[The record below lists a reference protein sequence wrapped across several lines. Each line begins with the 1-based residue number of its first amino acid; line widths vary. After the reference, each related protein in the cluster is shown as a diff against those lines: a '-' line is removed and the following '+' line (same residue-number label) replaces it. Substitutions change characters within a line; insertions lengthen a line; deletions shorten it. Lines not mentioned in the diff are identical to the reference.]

1 MAQDARVFIYNDQGK
16 VIADG
21 HYFGTIDELV
31 NKTDFVTVTKD
42 GTADETVNVPVNAVG
57 SIRVYQ
63 TVLAY
68 IKYLKDTHD
77 VLLEDS
83 RRAIMAKV
91 NVNFA
96 NGASMPLDCVFNVRL
111 VDGWTAMTCYDV
123 SGVIFTHLIPPKSIS
138 NFETSYYEDKNE
150 CPIAEKMIWLLDK
163 ELIEKFITK
172 YENDMYESESDGSKD
187 FIDEFKSWLIGV
199 GIKPLEFVF
208 GLSNSIYV
216 IDEEKDR
223 DTYIKDINKL
233 CESIIEETTETVE
246 KKEQEYPI
254 EVDKVNKNFKPDC
267 EVERSSES
275 DDNAV
280 EE

>member
-31 NKTDFVTVTKD
+31 NKTDFITVTKD

-68 IKYLKDTHD
+68 MQSLKLANDT
-77 VLLEDS
+77 LLEDS
-83 RRAIMAKV
+83 RRAIMSKV

-96 NGASMPLDCVFNVRL
+96 NGAGMPLDLVFDVRL
-111 VDGWTAMTCYDV
+111 INGWTSMTCYDV
-123 SGVIFTHLIPPKSIS
+123 SGIIFTHLMPPKSIS

-163 ELIEKFITK
+163 DLIEKFIEK
-172 YENDMYESESDGSKD
+172 YETNEKKD
-187 FIDEFKSWLIGV
+187 TFSNEFKDWLIGI
-199 GIKPLEFVF
+199 GIKPIEFVF
-208 GLSNSIYV
+208 GLSSSIYV
-216 IDEEKDR
+216 IDESKDR
-223 DTYIKDINKL
+223 DEYIKDINKL
-233 CESIIEETTETVE
+233 CESIIEDNTETVE

-267 EVERSSES
+267 EVESSES
-275 DDNAV
+275 DDKSV

>member
-31 NKTDFVTVTKD
+31 NKTDFITVTKD

-68 IKYLKDTHD
+68 MQSLKLANDT
-77 VLLEDS
+77 LLEDS
-83 RRAIMAKV
+83 RRAIMSKV

-96 NGASMPLDCVFNVRL
+96 NGAGMPLDLVFDVRL
-111 VDGWTAMTCYDV
+111 INGWTSMTCYDV
-123 SGVIFTHLIPPKSIS
+123 SGIIFTHLMPPKSIS

-163 ELIEKFITK
+163 DLIEKFIEK
-172 YENDMYESESDGSKD
+172 YETNEKKD
-187 FIDEFKSWLIGV
+187 TFSNEFKEWLIGI
-199 GIKPLEFVF
+199 GIKPIEFVF
-208 GLSNSIYV
+208 GLSSSIYV
-216 IDEEKDR
+216 IDESKDR
-223 DTYIKDINKL
+223 DEYIKDINKL
-233 CESIIEETTETVE
+233 CESIIEDNTETVE

-267 EVERSSES
+267 EVESSES
-275 DDNAV
+275 DDKSV

>member
-31 NKTDFVTVTKD
+31 NKTDFITVTKD

-68 IKYLKDTHD
+68 MQSLKLANDT
-77 VLLEDS
+77 LLEDS
-83 RRAIMAKV
+83 RRAIMSKV

-96 NGASMPLDCVFNVRL
+96 NGAGMPLDLVFDVRL
-111 VDGWTAMTCYDV
+111 INGWTSMTCYDV
-123 SGVIFTHLIPPKSIS
+123 SGIIFTHLMPPKSIS
-138 NFETSYYEDKNE
+138 NFETSYYEDINE

-163 ELIEKFITK
+163 DLIEKFIK
-172 YENDMYESESDGSKD
+172 RYESDLYEKKD
-187 FIDEFKSWLIGV
+187 TFSNEFKEWLIGI
-199 GIKPLEFVF
+199 GIKPIEFVF
-208 GLSNSIYV
+208 GLSSSIYV
-216 IDEEKDR
+216 IDESKDR
-223 DTYIKDINKL
+223 DEYIKDINKL
-233 CESIIEETTETVE
+233 CESIIEDNTETVE

-267 EVERSSES
+267 EVESSES

>member
-31 NKTDFVTVTKD
+31 NKTDFITVTKD
-42 GTADETVNVPVNAVG
+42 GTADETVNVPVNVVG

-68 IKYLKDTHD
+68 MQSLKLANDT
-77 VLLEDS
+77 LLEDS
-83 RRAIMAKV
+83 RRAIMSKV

-96 NGASMPLDCVFNVRL
+96 NGAGMPLDLVFDVRL
-111 VDGWTAMTCYDV
+111 INGWTSMTCYDV
-123 SGVIFTHLIPPKSIS
+123 SGIIFTHLMPPKSIS

-163 ELIEKFITK
+163 DLIEKFIEK
-172 YENDMYESESDGSKD
+172 YETNEKKD
-187 FIDEFKSWLIGV
+187 TFSNEFKEWLIGI
-199 GIKPLEFVF
+199 GIKPIEFVF
-208 GLSNSIYV
+208 GLSSSIYV
-216 IDEEKDR
+216 IDESKDR
-223 DTYIKDINKL
+223 DEYIKDINKL
-233 CESIIEETTETVE
+233 CESIIEDNTETVE

-254 EVDKVNKNFKPDC
+254 EVDKVVNKNFKPDC
-267 EVERSSES
+267 EVESSES

>member
-31 NKTDFVTVTKD
+31 NKTDFITVTKD

-57 SIRVYQ
+57 SIRIYQ

-68 IKYLKDTHD
+68 MQSLKLANDT
-77 VLLEDS
+77 LLEDS
-83 RRAIMAKV
+83 RRAIMSKV

-96 NGASMPLDCVFNVRL
+96 NGAGMPLDLVFDVRL
-111 VDGWTAMTCYDV
+111 INGWTSMTCYDV
-123 SGVIFTHLIPPKSIS
+123 SGIIFTHLMPPKSIS

-163 ELIEKFITK
+163 DLIEKFIEK
-172 YENDMYESESDGSKD
+172 YETNEKKD
-187 FIDEFKSWLIGV
+187 TFSNEFKEWLIGI
-199 GIKPLEFVF
+199 GIKPIEFVF
-208 GLSNSIYV
+208 GLSSSIYV
-216 IDEEKDR
+216 IDESKDR
-223 DTYIKDINKL
+223 DEYIKDINKL
-233 CESIIEETTETVE
+233 CESIIEDNTETVE

-267 EVERSSES
+267 EVESSES

>member
-31 NKTDFVTVTKD
+31 NKTDFITVTKD

-68 IKYLKDTHD
+68 MQSLKLANDT
-77 VLLEDS
+77 LLEDS
-83 RRAIMAKV
+83 RRAIMSKV

-96 NGASMPLDCVFNVRL
+96 NGAGMPLDLVFDVRL
-111 VDGWTAMTCYDV
+111 INGWTSMTCYDV
-123 SGVIFTHLIPPKSIS
+123 SGIIFTHLMPPKSIS
-138 NFETSYYEDKNE
+138 NFETSYYEDINE

-163 ELIEKFITK
+163 DLIEKFIK
-172 YENDMYESESDGSKD
+172 RYESDLYEKKD
-187 FIDEFKSWLIGV
+187 TFSNEFKEWLIGI
-199 GIKPLEFVF
+199 GIKPIEFVF
-208 GLSNSIYV
+208 GLSSSIYV
-216 IDEEKDR
+216 IDESKDR
-223 DTYIKDINKL
+223 DEYIKDINKL
-233 CESIIEETTETVE
+233 CESIIEDNTETVE
-246 KKEQEYPI
+246 KKEQETPI

-267 EVERSSES
+267 EVESSES

>member
-31 NKTDFVTVTKD
+31 NKTDFITVTKD

-68 IKYLKDTHD
+68 MQSLKLANDT
-77 VLLEDS
+77 LLEDS
-83 RRAIMAKV
+83 RRAIMSKV

-96 NGASMPLDCVFNVRL
+96 NGAGMPLDLVFDVRL
-111 VDGWTAMTCYDV
+111 INGWTSMTCYDV
-123 SGVIFTHLIPPKSIS
+123 SGIIFTHLMPPKSIS

-163 ELIEKFITK
+163 DLIEKFIEK
-172 YENDMYESESDGSKD
+172 YETNEKKD
-187 FIDEFKSWLIGV
+187 TFSNEFKEWLIGI
-199 GIKPLEFVF
+199 GIKPIEFVF
-208 GLSNSIYV
+208 GLSSSIYV
-216 IDEEKDR
+216 IDESKDS
-223 DTYIKDINKL
+223 DEYIKDINKL
-233 CESIIEETTETVE
+233 CESIIEDNTETVE

-267 EVERSSES
+267 EVESSES

>member
-31 NKTDFVTVTKD
+31 NKTDFITVTKD

-68 IKYLKDTHD
+68 MQSLKLANDT
-77 VLLEDS
+77 LLEDS
-83 RRAIMAKV
+83 RRAIMSKV

-96 NGASMPLDCVFNVRL
+96 NGAGMPLDLVFDVRL
-111 VDGWTAMTCYDV
+111 INGWTSMTCYDV
-123 SGVIFTHLIPPKSIS
+123 SDIIFTHLMPPKSIS

-163 ELIEKFITK
+163 DLIEKFIEK
-172 YENDMYESESDGSKD
+172 YETNEKKD
-187 FIDEFKSWLIGV
+187 TFSNEFKEWLIGI
-199 GIKPLEFVF
+199 GIKPIEFVF
-208 GLSNSIYV
+208 GLSSSIYV
-216 IDEEKDR
+216 IDESKDR
-223 DTYIKDINKL
+223 DEYIKDINKL
-233 CESIIEETTETVE
+233 CESIIEDNTETVE

-267 EVERSSES
+267 EVESSES

>member
-31 NKTDFVTVTKD
+31 NKTDFITVTKD

-83 RRAIMAKV
+83 RRAVMAKV

-96 NGASMPLDCVFNVRL
+96 NGASMALNCVFNVRL
-111 VDGWTAMTCYDV
+111 VDGWTAMTCYDA
-123 SGVIFTHLIPPKSIS
+123 SGVIFTHLMPPKSIS

-172 YENDMYESESDGSKD
+172 YENNMYESDSDENKD
-187 FIDEFKSWLIGV
+187 FISEFKSWLIGV

-267 EVERSSES
+267 EVESSES

>member
-31 NKTDFVTVTKD
+31 NKTDFITVTKD

-68 IKYLKDTHD
+68 MQSLKLANDT
-77 VLLEDS
+77 LLEDS
-83 RRAIMAKV
+83 RRAIMSKV

-96 NGASMPLDCVFNVRL
+96 NGAGMPLDLVFDVRL
-111 VDGWTAMTCYDV
+111 INGWTSMTCYDV
-123 SGVIFTHLIPPKSIS
+123 SGIIFTHLMPPKSIS

-163 ELIEKFITK
+163 DLIEKFIEK
-172 YENDMYESESDGSKD
+172 YETNEKKD
-187 FIDEFKSWLIGV
+187 TFSNEFKEWLISI
-199 GIKPLEFVF
+199 GIKPIEFVF
-208 GLSNSIYV
+208 GLSSSIYV
-216 IDEEKDR
+216 IDESKDR
-223 DTYIKDINKL
+223 DEYIKDINKL
-233 CESIIEETTETVE
+233 CESIIEDNTETVE

-267 EVERSSES
+267 EVESSES

>member
-21 HYFGTIDELV
+21 HYFGNIDELV
-31 NKTDFVTVTKD
+31 NKTDFITVTKD

-68 IKYLKDTHD
+68 MQSLKLANDT
-77 VLLEDS
+77 LLEDS
-83 RRAIMAKV
+83 RRAIMSKV

-96 NGASMPLDCVFNVRL
+96 NGAGMPLDLVFDVRL
-111 VDGWTAMTCYDV
+111 INGWTSMTCYDV
-123 SGVIFTHLIPPKSIS
+123 SGIIFTHLMPPKSIS

-163 ELIEKFITK
+163 DLIEKFIEK
-172 YENDMYESESDGSKD
+172 YETNEKKD
-187 FIDEFKSWLIGV
+187 TFSNEFKEWLIGI
-199 GIKPLEFVF
+199 GIKPIEFVF
-208 GLSNSIYV
+208 GLSSSIYV
-216 IDEEKDR
+216 IDESKDR
-223 DTYIKDINKL
+223 DEYIKDINKL
-233 CESIIEETTETVE
+233 CESIIEDNTETVE

-267 EVERSSES
+267 EVESSES

>member
-31 NKTDFVTVTKD
+31 NKTDFITVTKD

-68 IKYLKDTHD
+68 MQSLKLANDT
-77 VLLEDS
+77 LLEDS
-83 RRAIMAKV
+83 RRAIMSKV

-96 NGASMPLDCVFNVRL
+96 NGAGMPLDLVFDVRL
-111 VDGWTAMTCYDV
+111 INGWTSMTCYDI
-123 SGVIFTHLIPPKSIS
+123 SGIIFTHLMPPKSIS

-163 ELIEKFITK
+163 DLIEKFIEK
-172 YENDMYESESDGSKD
+172 YETNEKKD
-187 FIDEFKSWLIGV
+187 TFSNEFKEWLIGI
-199 GIKPLEFVF
+199 GIKPIEFVF
-208 GLSNSIYV
+208 GLSSSIYV
-216 IDEEKDR
+216 IDESKDR
-223 DTYIKDINKL
+223 DEYIKDINKL
-233 CESIIEETTETVE
+233 CESIIEDNTETVE

-267 EVERSSES
+267 EVESSES

>member
-31 NKTDFVTVTKD
+31 NKTDFITVTKD

-57 SIRVYQ
+57 SIRIYQ

-68 IKYLKDTHD
+68 MQSLKLANDT
-77 VLLEDS
+77 LLEDS
-83 RRAIMAKV
+83 RRAIMSKV

-96 NGASMPLDCVFNVRL
+96 NGAGMPLDLVFDVRL
-111 VDGWTAMTCYDV
+111 INGWTSMTCYDV
-123 SGVIFTHLIPPKSIS
+123 SGIIFTHLMPPKSIS

-163 ELIEKFITK
+163 DLIEKFIEK
-172 YENDMYESESDGSKD
+172 YETNEKKD
-187 FIDEFKSWLIGV
+187 TFSNEFKEWLIGI
-199 GIKPLEFVF
+199 GIKPIEFVF
-208 GLSNSIYV
+208 GLSSSIYV

-267 EVERSSES
+267 EVESSES

>member
-31 NKTDFVTVTKD
+31 NKTDFITVTKD

-68 IKYLKDTHD
+68 MQSLKLANDT
-77 VLLEDS
+77 LLEDS
-83 RRAIMAKV
+83 RRAIMSKV

-96 NGASMPLDCVFNVRL
+96 NGAGMPLDLVFDVRL
-111 VDGWTAMTCYDV
+111 INGWTSMTCYDV
-123 SGVIFTHLIPPKSIS
+123 SGIIFTHLMPPKSIS

-150 CPIAEKMIWLLDK
+150 CPISEKMIWLLDK
-163 ELIEKFITK
+163 DLIEKFIEK
-172 YENDMYESESDGSKD
+172 YETNEKKD
-187 FIDEFKSWLIGV
+187 TFSNEFKEWLIGI
-199 GIKPLEFVF
+199 GIKPIEFVF
-208 GLSNSIYV
+208 GLSSSIYV
-216 IDEEKDR
+216 IDESKDR
-223 DTYIKDINKL
+223 DEYIKDINKL
-233 CESIIEETTETVE
+233 CESIIEDNTETVE

-267 EVERSSES
+267 EVESSES

>member
-31 NKTDFVTVTKD
+31 NKTDFITVTKD

-68 IKYLKDTHD
+68 MQSLKLANDT
-77 VLLEDS
+77 LLEDS
-83 RRAIMAKV
+83 RRAIMSKV

-96 NGASMPLDCVFNVRL
+96 NGAGMPLDLVFDIRL
-111 VDGWTAMTCYDV
+111 INGWTSMTCYDV
-123 SGVIFTHLIPPKSIS
+123 SGIIFTHLMPPKSIS

-163 ELIEKFITK
+163 DLIEKFIEK
-172 YENDMYESESDGSKD
+172 YETNEKKD
-187 FIDEFKSWLIGV
+187 TFSNEFKDWLIGI
-199 GIKPLEFVF
+199 GIKPIEFVF
-208 GLSNSIYV
+208 GLSSSIYV
-216 IDEEKDR
+216 IDESKDR
-223 DTYIKDINKL
+223 DEYIKDINKL
-233 CESIIEETTETVE
+233 CESIIEDNTETVE

-254 EVDKVNKNFKPDC
+254 EVNKVNKNFKPDC
-267 EVERSSES
+267 EVESSES

>member
-31 NKTDFVTVTKD
+31 NKTDFITVTKD

-68 IKYLKDTHD
+68 MQSLKLANDT
-77 VLLEDS
+77 LLEDS
-83 RRAIMAKV
+83 RRAIMSKV

-96 NGASMPLDCVFNVRL
+96 NGAGMPLDLVFDVRL
-111 VDGWTAMTCYDV
+111 INGWTSMTCYDV
-123 SGVIFTHLIPPKSIS
+123 SGIIFTHLMPPKSIS

-163 ELIEKFITK
+163 DLIEKFIEK
-172 YENDMYESESDGSKD
+172 YETNEKKD
-187 FIDEFKSWLIGV
+187 TFSNEFKEWLIGI
-199 GIKPLEFVF
+199 GIKPIEFVF
-208 GLSNSIYV
+208 GLSSSIYV
-216 IDEEKDR
+216 IDESKDR
-223 DTYIKDINKL
+223 DEYIKDINKL
-233 CESIIEETTETVE
+233 CESIIEDNTETVE

-267 EVERSSES
+267 EVESSKS
-275 DDNAV
+275 DDKSV

>member
-31 NKTDFVTVTKD
+31 NKTDFITVTKD

-68 IKYLKDTHD
+68 MQSLKLANDT
-77 VLLEDS
+77 LLEDS
-83 RRAIMAKV
+83 RRAIMSKV

-96 NGASMPLDCVFNVRL
+96 NGAGMPLDLVFDVRL
-111 VDGWTAMTCYDV
+111 INGWTSMTCYDV
-123 SGVIFTHLIPPKSIS
+123 SGIIFTHLMPPKSIS

-163 ELIEKFITK
+163 DLIEKFIEK
-172 YENDMYESESDGSKD
+172 YETNEKKD
-187 FIDEFKSWLIGV
+187 TFSNEFKEWLIGI
-199 GIKPLEFVF
+199 GIKPIEFVF
-208 GLSNSIYV
+208 GLSSSIYV
-216 IDEEKDR
+216 IDESKDR
-223 DTYIKDINKL
+223 DEYIKDINKL
-233 CESIIEETTETVE
+233 CESIIEDNTETVE

-267 EVERSSES
+267 EVESSES
-275 DDNAV
+275 GDNAV

>member
-1 MAQDARVFIYNDQGK
+1 MAQDARVFIYNDQGN

-42 GTADETVNVPVNAVG
+42 GTTDETVNVPVNAVG

-68 IKYLKDTHD
+68 MQSLKLANDT
-77 VLLEDS
+77 LLEDS
-83 RRAIMAKV
+83 RRAIMSKV

-96 NGASMPLDCVFNVRL
+96 NGAGMPLDLVFDVRL
-111 VDGWTAMTCYDV
+111 INGWTSMTCYDV
-123 SGVIFTHLIPPKSIS
+123 SGIIFTHLMPPKSIS

-163 ELIEKFITK
+163 DLIEKFIEK
-172 YENDMYESESDGSKD
+172 YETNEKKD
-187 FIDEFKSWLIGV
+187 TFSNEFKEWLIGI
-199 GIKPLEFVF
+199 GIKPIEFVF
-208 GLSNSIYV
+208 GLSSSIYV
-216 IDEEKDR
+216 IDESKDR
-223 DTYIKDINKL
+223 DEYIKDINKL
-233 CESIIEETTETVE
+233 CESIIEDNTETVE

-267 EVERSSES
+267 EVESSES
-275 DDNAV
+275 DDKSV

>member
-31 NKTDFVTVTKD
+31 NKTDFITVTKD
-42 GTADETVNVPVNAVG
+42 GTDDETVNVPVNAVG

-68 IKYLKDTHD
+68 MQSLKLANDT
-77 VLLEDS
+77 LLEDS
-83 RRAIMAKV
+83 RRAIMSKV

-96 NGASMPLDCVFNVRL
+96 NGAGMPLDLVFDVRL
-111 VDGWTAMTCYDV
+111 INGWTSMTCYDV
-123 SGVIFTHLIPPKSIS
+123 SGIIFTHLMPPKSIS
-138 NFETSYYEDKNE
+138 NFETSYYEDINE

-163 ELIEKFITK
+163 DLIEKFIK
-172 YENDMYESESDGSKD
+172 RYESDLYEKKD
-187 FIDEFKSWLIGV
+187 TFSNEFKEWLIGI
-199 GIKPLEFVF
+199 GIKPIEFVF
-208 GLSNSIYV
+208 GLSSSIYV
-216 IDEEKDR
+216 IDESKDR
-223 DTYIKDINKL
+223 DEYIKDINKL
-233 CESIIEETTETVE
+233 CESIIEDNTETVE
-246 KKEQEYPI
+246 KKEQETPI

-267 EVERSSES
+267 EVESSES

>member
-31 NKTDFVTVTKD
+31 NKTDFITVTKD

-68 IKYLKDTHD
+68 MQSLKLANDT
-77 VLLEDS
+77 LLEDS
-83 RRAIMAKV
+83 RRAIMSKV

-96 NGASMPLDCVFNVRL
+96 NGAGMPLDLVFDVRL
-111 VDGWTAMTCYDV
+111 INGWTSMTCYDV
-123 SGVIFTHLIPPKSIS
+123 SGIIFTHLMPPKSIS

-163 ELIEKFITK
+163 DLIEKFIEK
-172 YENDMYESESDGSKD
+172 YETNEKKD
-187 FIDEFKSWLIGV
+187 TFGNEFKEWLIGI
-199 GIKPLEFVF
+199 GIKPIEFVF
-208 GLSNSIYV
+208 GLSSSIYV
-216 IDEEKDR
+216 IDESKDR
-223 DTYIKDINKL
+223 DEYIKYINKL
-233 CESIIEETTETVE
+233 CESIIEDNTETVE

-267 EVERSSES
+267 EVESSES